1 MPAFAGMT
9 GSKMTLLA
17 TLKDIADRLL
27 GEDEHGKKLRD
38 EELRLAAAA
47 LLVHASVVDG
57 HADPEEQR
65 KIKSLLQARFNL
77 GDDEFNR
84 ILQEAEAWERDSVD
98 LYSFTSVISRELD
111 QDGRQR
117 IVEMLWEI
125 VLADGV
131 VHEYEADL
139 VSRGADLLGVS
150 PRDRVRLRKM
160 VEARQSG
167 SD

>member
-1 MPAFAGMT
+1 VTFL
-9 GSKMTLLA
+9 S
-17 TLKDIADRLL
+17 TLKELSDRLL
-27 GEDEHGKKLRD
+27 GEGEHAKRLRD
-38 EELRLAAAA
+38 EELQLAAAA

-65 KIKSLLQARFNL
+65 KIKSLLQTRFNL
-77 GDDEFNR
+77 DDDEFNR

-98 LYSFTSVISRELD
+98 LYSFTSVLSRELD
-111 QDGRQR
+111 QEGRQR

-150 PRDRVRLRKM
+150 PRDRVRLRKL
-160 VEARQSG
+160 VEARQAS

>member
-1 MPAFAGMT
+1 MT
-9 GSKMTLLA
+9 FLS
-17 TLKDIADRLL
+17 TLKELSDRLL
-27 GEDEHGKKLRD
+27 GEGEHAKRLRD
-38 EELRLAAAA
+38 EELQLAAAA

-65 KIKSLLQARFNL
+65 KIKSLLQTRFNL

-98 LYSFTSVISRELD
+98 LYNFTSVISRELD
-111 QDGRQR
+111 QEGRQR

-125 VLADGV
+125 VLTDGV

-150 PRDRVRLRKM
+150 PRDRVRLRKL
-160 VEARQSG
+160 VEARRST
-167 SD
+167 

>member
-9 GSKMTLLA
+9 GSKMTLLT

-27 GEDEHGKKLRD
+27 GEDQHAKRLRD
-38 EELRLAAAA
+38 EELQLAAAA
-47 LLVHASVVDG
+47 LLVHASLVDG
-57 HADPEEQR
+57 HADPEERR
-65 KIKSLLQARFNL
+65 KIKSLLQTRFNL
-77 GDDEFNR
+77 GDDQFAR
-84 ILQEAEAWERDSVD
+84 ILEEAEAWERDSVD
-98 LYSFTSVISRELD
+98 LYSFTSVLCRELD
-111 QDGRQR
+111 QEGRQR

-150 PRDRVRLRKM
+150 PRDRVRLRKL
-160 VEARQSG
+160 VEAGPS
-167 SD
+167 

>member
-1 MPAFAGMT
+1 VTFL
-9 GSKMTLLA
+9 S
-17 TLKDIADRLL
+17 TLKELSDRLL
-27 GEDEHGKKLRD
+27 GEDEHAKRLRD
-38 EELRLAAAA
+38 EELQLAAAA

-65 KIKSLLQARFNL
+65 KIKSLLQTRFNL
-77 GDDEFNR
+77 DDDEFNR

-98 LYSFTSVISRELD
+98 LYSFTSAISRELD
-111 QDGRQR
+111 QEGRQR

-150 PRDRVRLRKM
+150 PRDRVRLRKL
-160 VEARQSG
+160 VEARQAS

>member
-1 MPAFAGMT
+1 VTFL
-9 GSKMTLLA
+9 S
-17 TLKDIADRLL
+17 TLKELSDRLL
-27 GEDEHGKKLRD
+27 GEDEHAKRLRD
-38 EELRLAAAA
+38 EELQLAAAA

-65 KIKSLLQARFNL
+65 KIKSLLQTRFNL
-77 GDDEFNR
+77 DDDEFNR

-111 QDGRQR
+111 QEGRQR

-150 PRDRVRLRKM
+150 PRDRVRLRKL
-160 VEARQSG
+160 VEARQAS

>member
-1 MPAFAGMT
+1 VTFL
-9 GSKMTLLA
+9 S
-17 TLKDIADRLL
+17 TLKDLSDRLL
-27 GEDEHGKKLRD
+27 GENQHAKRLRE
-38 EELRLAAAA
+38 EELQLAAVA

-57 HADPEEQR
+57 RADPEERR

-77 GDDEFNR
+77 GEDEFNR

-98 LYSFTSVISRELD
+98 LYTFTSVLSRELD
-111 QDGRQR
+111 QEGRQR

-160 VEARQSG
+160 VEARHAG
-167 SD
+167 